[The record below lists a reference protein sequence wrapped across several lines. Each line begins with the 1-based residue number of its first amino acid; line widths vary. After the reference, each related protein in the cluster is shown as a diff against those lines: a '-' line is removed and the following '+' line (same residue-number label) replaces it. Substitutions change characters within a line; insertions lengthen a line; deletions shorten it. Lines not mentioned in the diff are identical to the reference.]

1 MTPGGLY
8 ASTVAIVGATTL
20 VGCSSRD
27 PYGRNILVPEG
38 SIYVEPTQEVGKL
51 GYTIAH
57 VDTIIGYIE
66 AYRFHG
72 GLDSEADRLLVD
84 VFTTAATGRRIVSVA
99 AQTLQRARTTGF
111 RRVTGQPTTPS
122 RRVRE
127 DLATLLTALGCE
139 EVETEQRMTTD
150 GTELEAWCAGD
161 RRTQG
166 SQ

>member
-99 AQTLQRARTTGF
+99 PHRECRCPDPTTSQDHGIPPRHRTTHDALAPGAGGPRHTADGF
-111 RRVTGQPTTPS
+111 G
-122 RRVRE
+122 
-127 DLATLLTALGCE
+127 
-139 EVETEQRMTTD
+139 M
-150 GTELEAWCAGD
+150 
-161 RRTQG
+161 
-166 SQ
+166 